1 MATSKTRRMSQPERD
16 FESVKATVGALA
28 SVQEAQGKQLDSIAK
43 DVQAMRTAL
52 VGTDDPLNP
61 SKGSLAAISET
72 ENLLASHIKATAEE
86 FAKRDAEFLKR
97 DAVISKA
104 VETLSDVTERL
115 SKVEKRT
122 TTHGA
127 IFKRAAWSVA
137 AFSAAFVVLQWI
149 GLDVRKFIFPTL
161 NPSDTPVAAVHSKP
175 GHP

>member
-1 MATSKTRRMSQPERD
+1 MATSKTRRMSQPERLSRD
-16 FESVKATVGALA
+16 FESVKATVGSLA
-28 SVQEAQGKQLDSIAK
+28 SVQETQGKQLDSIAK
-43 DVQAMRTAL
+43 DVLAMRTAL
-52 VGTDDPLNP
+52 VGTSDPLNP

-86 FAKRDAEFLKR
+86 FAKRDAECLKR

-127 IFKRAAWSVA
+127 IFKRCVWSVA

-161 NPSDTPVAAVHSKP
+161 NPSTEVHAKP
-175 GHP
+175 